1 MGSLF
6 NLKPLVFLILFNY
19 VIIIFGSY
27 ILYTIQINI
36 ERVLRPLPR
45 PLVGFIQ
52 ATVGLLLILLW
63 IFVWL
68 NMYKHLFLRE
78 MSKYTGKPVSMRTTG

>member
-19 VIIIFGSY
+19 AVIIFGSY
-27 ILYTIQINI
+27 ILYTIQVNI
-36 ERVLRPLPR
+36 ERALRTMPR
-45 PLVGFIQ
+45 LLVGFIQ
-52 ATVGLLLILLW
+52 ASVGSLLILLW

-68 NMYKHLFLRE
+68 NMYRRLFLRE
-78 MSKYTGKPVSMRTTG
+78 ISRDRENRCPC